1 MMDGMSLAIQTHVSA
16 VRIHYFFI
24 LAIIP
29 LGGGNP
35 LIHSAHVEHNPT
47 NHNGLYKIH
56 PFVTLMNFTSKE
68 TL

>member
-1 MMDGMSLAIQTHVSA
+1 MCMMDGMSLEIQTHVSA

-47 NHNGLYKIH
+47 NRNGL
-56 PFVTLMNFTSKE
+56 
-68 TL
+68 